1 MDKNSQCISAHR
13 MHKNFVFRKIWD
25 REFNIKS
32 VHFLWTFKGISI
44 FHKIPM
50 MRRHKMRLLGAK
62 FCCFLPTRSWC
73 SIKYFCIF
81 KLCQSLPILSK
92 FPQDQNKLSI
102 WKFDSSHKILII
114 HSPRMNFGQKRKSQH
129 TTFWWTAISSNP
141 IVSSYLPSV
150 YQIIGSP
157 SIARYRK
164 VTRLK

>member
-1 MDKNSQCISAHR
+1 MDNNSQCISAHR

-32 VHFLWTFKGISI
+32 VHFWTFKGISI

-50 MRRHKMRLLGAK
+50 MRRHKMRLLGKK
-62 FCCFLPTRSWC
+62 FCCVLLPTRSWC

-114 HSPRMNFGQKRKSQH
+114 HILYKAQGWILARKENLSTQHFDGQQYRLILLLAP
-129 TTFWWTAISSNP
+129 TFQ
-141 IVSSYLPSV
+141 V
-150 YQIIGSP
+150 YIRSLAVHP
-157 SIARYRK
+157 
-164 VTRLK
+164 